1 MHTGQTHLNSVIHAQ
16 QGFQPLVT
24 KINNRQNLCPVSI
37 LKIRCACPEV
47 HTAIVPLTIKL
58 VDVIYT
64 TLLIKMIT
72 NKQYPMIDVM
82 DTIY

>member
-1 MHTGQTHLNSVIHAQ
+1 
-16 QGFQPLVT
+16 
-24 KINNRQNLCPVSI
+24 
-37 LKIRCACPEV
+37 V
-47 HTAIVPLTIKL
+47 HTAIAPLTIKL

>member
-1 MHTGQTHLNSVIHAQ
+1 
-16 QGFQPLVT
+16 
-24 KINNRQNLCPVSI
+24 
-37 LKIRCACPEV
+37 V
-47 HTAIVPLTIKL
+47 HTAIAPLTIKL
-58 VDVIYT
+58 VAVIYT